1 MIRIFRACQIGK
13 DKKYRRTSMYQGKHE
28 ELVEIERCHLF
39 PTIVKG
45 LLRVSVLFALEDG
58 YKRGGFYIRN

>member
-1 MIRIFRACQIGK
+1 ME
-13 DKKYRRTSMYQGKHE
+13 YGKHG
-28 ELVEIERCHLF
+28 ELVEMERCHLF